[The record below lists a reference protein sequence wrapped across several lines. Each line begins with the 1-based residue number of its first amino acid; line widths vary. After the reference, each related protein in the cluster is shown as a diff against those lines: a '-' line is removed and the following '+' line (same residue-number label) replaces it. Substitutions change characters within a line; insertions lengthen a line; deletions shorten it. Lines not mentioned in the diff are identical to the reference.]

1 GVARRGDMVPEVEA
15 FWKEHAIET
24 YKSLIQVSV
33 EGLKLLAIL
42 NGGAAVAILAYLG
55 NTAGKQQL
63 IPDMRWPMGL
73 YLLGLVLC
81 GLAFIASYLTQL
93 RLYNESVGRA
103 GRIIFHQLWLRIAL
117 ICVLLSI
124 LAFAVG
130 SLLAVWHFK

>member
-1 GVARRGDMVPEVEA
+1 MVPEVQE

-24 YKSLIQVSV
+24 YKSLTQISV

-55 NTAGKQQL
+55 NIAGKERP

-81 GLAFIASYLTQL
+81 GFAFIASYLTQL
-93 RLYNESVGRA
+93 RLYNESVGRS
-103 GRIIFHQLWLRIAL
+103 GRIIFHQHWLRIAL
-117 ICVLLSI
+117 ACVLLSI
-124 LAFAVG
+124 VAFAVG
-130 SLLAVWHFK
+130 SLLAVWRFK